1 MDQAT
6 SWSGT
11 RGLGSFLFY
20 VYDFLTAH
28 FHFMALYMYYI
39 SNAFASP
46 FSLYF
51 RSVLLILITLSFLFV
66 LSFSLKNI
74 PSHLNFCKYVSIHFI
89 QFSIFTLNLFLF
101 SFSSFSFI
109 LRFFSFLY
117 FLVTIF
123 LFSLLVNK
131 LLLPIVTSI
140 YHRASY
146 FLIDAYG
153 LPLMSS
159 QEFTNHNSTMH
170 MICTM
175 IRDIH
180 ACCMFLQVIFSRFCN
195 KKIIFFN
202 I

>member
-20 VYDFLTAH
+20 VYDFLSAH
-28 FHFMALYMYYI
+28 FHFTALYMYYTP
-39 SNAFASP
+39 NAFASP
-46 FSLYF
+46 FPLYF
-51 RSVLLILITLSFLFV
+51 RSVLLILITLLFLFV
-66 LSFSLKNI
+66 LSFLLKNF
-74 PSHLNFCKYVSIHFI
+74 PSHLNFSKYLSIHFT
-89 QFSIFTLNLFLF
+89 QFSIFTLNLSLF
-101 SFSSFSFI
+101 SFSFFI

-175 IRDIH
+175 IRDIR
-180 ACCMFLQVIFSRFCN
+180 ACCMFL
-195 KKIIFFN
+195 
-202 I
+202 